1 MPNWDKL
8 REDFPVTRKYSY
20 LANAAIGPIPVTV
33 YNEAVRFYH
42 DIMYHSEHLWN
53 DWVVKIQDTKDQYAK
68 FIGADSGKDIAF
80 THSTSEGMNII
91 AHMLSKKGSV
101 ISNELEFPS
110 SNLPWLNVN
119 PNNVLFVQARDDN
132 KILLEDILKKI
143 SQNSNAK
150 TLVTSHIQYST
161 GFKQDLTTLGEIAK
175 TNRLFLVVNATQSLG
190 ASYFSVND
198 YGIDFMVGT
207 GHKWLLSS
215 FGIGA
220 FYIRRKYLE
229 DLAFQPLFFGQSGQK
244 KKESYLNN
252 TKVDMSKDATKFEVG
267 TPHFQSIFALN
278 AALKYL
284 SRIGI
289 RNIER
294 RLLKLT
300 DYLIEKLRNLR
311 LEILSPME
319 DKKYRSQIV
328 LFKPKHDP
336 VKLVEE
342 LEQKHK
348 IVLSARGKGIRV
360 SPHFYNNEDDIDK
373 LFKVLKKLL

>member
-33 YNEAVRFYH
+33 YNEVIRFYQ
-42 DIMYHSEHLWN
+42 DIMCHSEHLWN

-68 FIGADSGKDIAF
+68 FIGANSGKDIAF
-80 THSTSEGMNII
+80 THSTSEGMNIV
-91 AHMLSKKGSV
+91 AHMLSDLGSV

-119 PNNVLFVQARDDN
+119 PNNVLFVEARDDN
-132 KILLEDILKKI
+132 KILLEDIQKMI
-143 SQNSNAK
+143 SQNRNAK

-161 GFKQDLTTLGEIAK
+161 GFKQDLSALGEIAK
-175 TNRLFLVVNATQSLG
+175 KNRLFLVVNATQSLG
-190 ASYFSVND
+190 ASYFSVKD

-220 FYIRRKYLE
+220 IYIRRKYVE
-229 DLAFQPLFFGQSGQK
+229 DVAFQPAFFGQAGQK
-244 KKESYLNN
+244 KKESYHNN
-252 TKVDMSKDATKFEVG
+252 MKVDMSKDATKFELG

-289 RNIER
+289 HNIER

-300 DYLIEKLRNLR
+300 DYLIEKLRSLG
-311 LEILSPME
+311 LEILSPIE
-319 DKKYRSQIV
+319 ERKYRSQIL
-328 LFKPKHDP
+328 LFKPKGDP
-336 VKLVEE
+336 VKLVGE

-348 IVLSARGKGIRV
+348 IVLSARGNGIRV

-373 LFKVLKKLL
+373 LVTVLKKL

>member
-33 YNEAVRFYH
+33 YKEAIRFYQE
-42 DIMYHSEHLWN
+42 IMCHSEHLWN
-53 DWVVKIQDTKDQYAK
+53 DWVVKIQDTKEQYAK
-68 FIGADSGKDIAF
+68 FIGANSGKDIAF
-80 THSTSEGMNII
+80 THSTSEGMNIV
-91 AHMLSKKGSV
+91 AHMLSNQGSV

-110 SNLPWLNVN
+110 TNLPWLNAN
-119 PNNVLFVQARDDN
+119 PNNVLFVEARDDN
-132 KILLEDILKKI
+132 KILLEDILKMI
-143 SQNSNAK
+143 SQNRKAK

-161 GFKQDLTTLGEIAK
+161 GFKQDLRALGEIAK
-175 TNRLFLVVNATQSLG
+175 NNRLFLVVNATQSLG
-190 ASYFSVND
+190 ASYFSVKD

-220 FYIRRKYLE
+220 IYIRRKYVE
-229 DLAFQPLFFGQSGQK
+229 DLAFQPTFFGQAGQK
-244 KKESYLNN
+244 KKESYHNN
-252 TKVDMSKDATKFEVG
+252 MKVDMSKDATKFELG

-289 RNIER
+289 HNIER

-300 DYLIEKLRNLR
+300 DYLIEKLRSLG
-311 LEILSPME
+311 LEILSPIE
-319 DKKYRSQIV
+319 ERKYRSQIL
-328 LFKPKHDP
+328 LFKPKRDP
-336 VKLVEE
+336 VKLVAE

-348 IVLSARGKGIRV
+348 IVLSARGNGIRV
-360 SPHFYNNEDDIDK
+360 SPHFYNNEVDIDK
-373 LFKVLKKLL
+373 LVTVLKKL

>member
-8 REDFPVTRKYSY
+8 RDDFPVTRKYSY

-42 DIMYHSEHLWN
+42 DIMYHSEHLWS

-80 THSTSEGMNII
+80 THSTSEGMNIV
-91 AHMLSKKGSV
+91 AHMLSKQGSV

-119 PNNVLFVQARDDN
+119 PNNVLFVKASDNN
-132 KILLEDILKKI
+132 KILLEDILKMI
-143 SQNSNAK
+143 SYHNHAK

-161 GFKQDLTTLGEIAK
+161 GFKQDLTALGEIAK
-175 TNRLFLVVNATQSLG
+175 KNRLVLVVNATQSLG
-190 ASYFSVND
+190 ASHFSVKD
-198 YGIDFMVGT
+198 YGVDFVVGT

-220 FYIRRKYLE
+220 IYIRRKYLE
-229 DLAFQPLFFGQSGQK
+229 DLAFQPLFFGQSGQR
-244 KKESYLNN
+244 KKESYRNN
-252 TKVDMSKDATKFEVG
+252 MKVDMSKDATKFEVG

-289 RNIER
+289 LNIER

-300 DYLIEKLRNLR
+300 DYLIEKLRGLG
-311 LEILSPME
+311 LEILSPVE
-319 DKKYRSQIV
+319 NRKYRSQIV
-328 LFKPKHDP
+328 LFKPLRNP
-336 VKLVEE
+336 VNLVGE
-342 LEQKHK
+342 LERKHK
-348 IVLSARGKGIRV
+348 IVLSARGNGIRV

-373 LFKVLKKLL
+373 LVKVLKKL